1 MTQRWS
7 ENQVSALAPDT
18 GSLTAARKLAGK
30 WSGTGWHETALWGL
44 CKGSGSTPYQT
55 IVDLAG
61 PAFRCSCP
69 SRKFPCKHALS
80 LLMLWSAGTVAEAA
94 ETADFAAEWLDRRA
108 RQAAAPARPPRTGAA
123 TPTPQRRERV
133 AAGLAELDIWLADQ
147 IRTGLAQTD
156 RSHAAYEAVAA
167 RMVDAQAPG
176 IAAALRRLPTAV
188 VLAADWPQIVLGR
201 FAWLHLLIRAH
212 ADLDTL
218 PAPLAATVRGHI
230 GYPVP
235 ADSVHTEPAVRDRWL
250 TMGTRTREEDRLY
263 TRSSWLYG
271 LDTGRW
277 ALILDHSHG
286 TPSFPSRVPPPG
298 LATEADLH
306 FYPGAA
312 PLRAVVG
319 HTPGSE
325 SVTKSP
331 SAADLRATGAG
342 TIAAALDDFATAAA
356 ADPWLESRP
365 VLLHDVIPARTGA
378 DLLVTEPDG
387 AALPLAAA
395 AEPWR
400 LLALSGGR
408 PVTVFGT
415 WTGRRLDVISVL
427 VADEFHDAGPRAEFP
442 ETAIEAT
449 AEAASVALL
458 GTARGAGGPD
468 LPGPV
473 GAAVAALPETDP
485 AHRLLATAALEIA
498 WSRGGRLPE
507 RTEVPADPAA
517 VDPRP
522 LLPGAAADQLAL
534 LIETRQD
541 FLPEWFAAARL
552 HDYRAPDR
560 LAGPLLEFAARD
572 AVSRESA
579 LRLAGTRGRW
589 LAGRFERWHQLVRRD
604 TAEPEPGEETWRL
617 GADPERLH
625 WLSVRRRQDPAA
637 ARIALEEAW
646 PRESGPVKAGLLAVL
661 ADGLGAADE
670 ELLERAL
677 DDRRGDV
684 RRTAAELLAGLPD
697 SAFSARM
704 TARAAAWV
712 KYAGD
717 DAPGPGREM
726 LVDIPATLD
735 EAAAR
740 DGFTDSTTEFGYRW
754 EGLPDIAA
762 TRLRRLVAALPPAC
776 WTEPLGTPDRAVST
790 RIDDRFRQPL
800 FDGWMDAAL
809 AHRDPAWAA
818 ALFAAGMPSNLA
830 ILRRRELFAL
840 IPPDDQLRHLLR
852 LDSSW
857 LSELESLLPAVA
869 QPWPPELARHLL
881 RLFEERARTAA
892 RRPGAPGT
900 HPNAHRSLLHTAALH
915 MPPGCAG
922 EVSAL
927 AGRRDDEHWTAAL
940 GVLAHDLHQR
950 SVMLEE
956 LK

>member
-7 ENQVSALAPDT
+7 ESQVSALAPDA

-44 CKGSGSTPYQT
+44 CKGSGRTPYQT

-80 LLMLWSAGTVAEAA
+80 LLMLWSAGTVAEAPG
-94 ETADFAAEWLDRRA
+94 TADFAAEWLDRRA
-108 RQAAAPARPPRTGAA
+108 QKAAAPARPARQISA

-133 AAGLAELDIWLADQ
+133 AAGLSELGTWLTDQ

-156 RSHAAYEAVAA
+156 RSHSAYEAVAA

-176 IAAALRRLPTAV
+176 IASALRRLPSV
-188 VLAADWPQIVLGR
+188 IVLAADWPQLVLGR
-201 FAWLHLLIRAH
+201 FAWLYLLTRAH

-235 ADSVHTEPAVRDRWL
+235 VDSVHAEPAVRDRWL
-250 TMGTRTREEDRLY
+250 TVGTRTREEDRLH
-263 TRSSWLYG
+263 TRSTWLYG

-286 TPSFPSRVPPPG
+286 TPSFPSRVPPLG
-298 LATEADLH
+298 LATDSELH

-312 PLRAVVG
+312 PLRAVAG
-319 HTPGSE
+319 HAAGE
-325 SVTKSP
+325 SVAGSP
-331 SAADLRATGAG
+331 PTAELRTTGG
-342 TIAAALDDFATAAA
+342 TVAAALDAFAAAAA
-356 ADPWLESRP
+356 ADPWLESWP
-365 VLLHDVIPARTGA
+365 VLLRDVIPTRAGA
-378 DLLVTEPDG
+378 GLLLAEPG
-387 AALPLAAA
+387 GSALPLSSAD
-395 AEPWR
+395 ERWQ

-415 WTGRRLDVISVL
+415 WNGRRVDVISVL
-427 VADEFHDAGPRAEFP
+427 VDAEFHDAGPRADFP
-442 ETAIEAT
+442 DTGIEAS

-458 GTARGAGGPD
+458 GTARGAAVPEG
-468 LPGPV
+468 PGPV
-473 GAAVAALPETDP
+473 GAAVAALADADP
-485 AHRLLATAALEIA
+485 AHRLLAATALETA

-507 RTEVPADPAA
+507 HAEIPDDPAA
-517 VDPRP
+517 VDSRP
-522 LLPGAAADQLAL
+522 VLPGAASDRLAL
-534 LIETRQD
+534 LIETRPE
-541 FLPEWFAAARL
+541 FLPEWFAAARPY
-552 HDYRAPDR
+552 DYRAPDR
-560 LAGPLLEFAARD
+560 MAGILLEFAARD

-589 LAGRFERWHQLVRRD
+589 LAARFDRWHRLERQD
-604 TAEPEPGEETWRL
+604 AAEPEPSEETWRL
-617 GADPERLH
+617 GQAPERVH
-625 WLSVRRRQDPAA
+625 WLRVRRRRDPDA
-637 ARIALEEAW
+637 ARTALEEAW
-646 PRESGPVKAGLLAVL
+646 PRESGPVKAELLAVL
-661 ADGLGAADE
+661 AEGLSPGDE
-670 ELLERAL
+670 QLLERAL
-677 DDRRGDV
+677 GDRRGDV
-684 RRTAAELLAGLPD
+684 RRTAADLLARLPD
-697 SAFSARM
+697 SAFAARM
-704 TARAAAWV
+704 SGRAVAWL

-717 DAPGPGREM
+717 TPGPSREM
-726 LVDIPATLD
+726 LVDMPATLD
-735 EAAAR
+735 ESATR
-740 DGFTDSTTEFGYRW
+740 DGFTDGPAEFGYRW
-754 EGLPDIAA
+754 NGLPDITA
-762 TRLRRLVAALPPAC
+762 TRLRRLVAALPLAF
-776 WTEPLGTPDRAVST
+776 WAAPLGTPGRAVAT
-790 RIDDRFRQPL
+790 TIDDRFRQPL

-809 AHRDPAWAA
+809 AQGDTVWAA
-818 ALFAAGMPSNLA
+818 ALFGAGMPSNLA

-840 IPPDDQLRHLLR
+840 IPPGDQLRHLLR

-869 QPWPPELARHLL
+869 HPWPPELARHLL
-881 RLFEERARTAA
+881 HLFEERARTAA

-915 MPPGCAG
+915 MPPGCAT

-927 AGRRDDEHWTAAL
+927 AGRCDDDNWTAAL
-940 GVLAHDLHQR
+940 GVLSHDLHQR